1 MTLEEM
7 GALLRHERE
16 RQGISL
22 EKAATEIKISKK
34 YLIALEEGHTKD
46 LPHPVYAKGFV
57 KNYARLLGL
66 DPEEIGAILSTYYAV
81 DDDHLRE
88 PPRYE
93 VRDSIP
99 SAKERKMSFAS
110 SSGPSVF
117 RPSLWFGLPFVL
129 GFAALAWYFFSGAGF
144 SFKMDGVW
152 DLFKSKIEAQAPEVP
167 QPAKPSQQ
175 VSAAKPEAKSAPS
188 PQASPSKPEPKG
200 EAKPDP
206 APEAAQEQAA
216 PPVPRDLLATTPG
229 PGGVKPAPALQPA
242 SEQDITPEKLAA
254 EAQFASNGR
263 QVVEINA
270 NQPASLEVATE
281 DGQKRSLTLV
291 RGQRL
296 SLRFNDKVVVR
307 FQQAPSVAVK
317 LNGKD
322 FPLEGGKA
330 DGRSIQF
337 P

>member
-22 EKAATEIKISKK
+22 EKAAIEIKISKK
-34 YLIALEEGHTKD
+34 YLIALEEGYTKD

-66 DPEEIGAILSTYYAV
+66 DPEEIGAVLSTYYAV

-88 PPRYE
+88 SPRYE
-93 VRDSIP
+93 VRDSL
-99 SAKERKMSFAS
+99 SSTKERKVSFAS
-110 SSGPSVF
+110 SQTPSTF
-117 RPSLWFGLPFVL
+117 RPSLWLGLPLVL
-129 GFAALAWYFFSGAGF
+129 GFAALAWYFFSGPGF
-144 SFKMDGVW
+144 SFNMDTVF
-152 DLFKSKIEAQAPEVP
+152 DLFKSKIETQAPGVP
-167 QPAKPSQQ
+167 QPAKPAQQ
-175 VSAAKPEAKSAPS
+175 GQPVKPEAKSAPV
-188 PQASPSKPEPKG
+188 PQTQPSKPEAKV
-200 EAKPDP
+200 EAKSDP
-206 APEAAQEQAA
+206 APEAAQEAAA
-216 PPVPRDLLATTPG
+216 PMVPRDLLATGSSGT
-229 PGGVKPAPALQPA
+229 KPAPAPQPA

-254 EAQFASNGR
+254 EAQFAANGR
-263 QVVEINA
+263 QMVEINA
-270 NQPASLEVATE
+270 NQPASLEVTTE

-307 FQQAPSVAVK
+307 FQQAPSVAIK

-330 DGRSIQF
+330 DGKSIQF